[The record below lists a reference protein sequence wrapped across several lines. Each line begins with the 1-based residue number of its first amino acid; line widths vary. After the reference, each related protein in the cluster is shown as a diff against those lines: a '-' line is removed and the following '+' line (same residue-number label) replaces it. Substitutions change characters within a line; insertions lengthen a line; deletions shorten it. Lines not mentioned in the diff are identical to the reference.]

1 MVMCMIWMVV
11 SIQKK
16 KKANVHDLSL
26 VERETYKYFDAK
38 HWPKQLLEFCL
49 SIIHTHTKEKKKE
62 RKKRKEKKGV
72 MVVV

>member
-1 MVMCMIWMVV
+1 M
-11 SIQKK
+11 
-16 KKANVHDLSL
+16 HDLSL

-38 HWPKQLLEFCL
+38 RWPKQVLEFCL
-49 SIIHTHTKEKKKE
+49 SIIHTHTHTRKKKE